1 MALRDGLREAL
12 EAIAWPPADEDAVAG
27 ELGLEPVYSKADG
40 RRVAWHLPAPRRWE
54 RAERVLEALAFDHG
68 SPALLEGR
76 RRVMLVPKAPE
87 AEPFGIRKLA
97 EPVATAAGADYLVT
111 LDVRQ
116 VRSLLRHGQR
126 DALVHRLDFLVELVN
141 TEGVIAPKRRPESP
155 RLVRR
160 WEAPLLHDTRTL
172 LEVGAQL
179 ALFVDAPGAGA

>member
-12 EAIAWPPADEDAVAG
+12 EALEWPPADEAVQA
-27 ELGLEPVYSKADG
+27 EALGLEPVYSKADG

-54 RAERVLEALAFDHG
+54 LGEQVLEALAFDHG

-76 RRVMLVPKAPE
+76 RRVMLVPKAPD

-116 VRSLLRHGQR
+116 VRSILRHGSR
-126 DALVHRLDFLVELVN
+126 NSIVHRLDFLVELVDSS
-141 TEGVIAPKRRPESP
+141 GVVAPKRRPESP

-160 WEAPLLHDTRTL
+160 WETPLLHDTRTL